1 MENDPR
7 NNNMAQDLCEQVSQA
22 HDKASPLKISAGN
35 SKSFYGRKIEG
46 TELSLK
52 DHSGI
57 IDYHSSELV
66 ITARSGT
73 KLSDIEN
80 ALAENNQMF
89 AFEPPC
95 HNHNSTL
102 GGIVACGVSGP
113 RRGFTCA
120 ARDAVLGTSIING
133 KGELLKF
140 GGQVMKN
147 VAGYD
152 TSRLMVGAQ
161 GTLGVL
167 LDISV
172 KVLPKPESETT
183 LSFEISFADAQ
194 QNIRQWILQ
203 GHPISAS
210 CYHNNQLM
218 IRLSSTENSVT
229 QAQQTLGGEH
239 SDIEIWNQ
247 LRDQTHEFFKQ
258 HKNIWRISVPPATPM
273 FAEKKPQLTEWNGAL
288 RWIANNEDMFAQAKA
303 FGGHATRYTLNSEQ
317 ADQVFQPLA
326 KPLLTLQTKLKASFD
341 PKNILNPGRLYPEL

>member
-1 MENDPR
+1 MDNDLT
-7 NNNMAQDLCEQVSQA
+7 QVLCEQVSEA
-22 HDKASPLKISAGN
+22 HDKASPLKICAGN
-35 SKSFYGRKIEG
+35 SKDFYGRKVEG

-57 IDYHSSELV
+57 IDYHASELV

-73 KLSDIEN
+73 KISDVEN

-89 AFEPPC
+89 AFEPLW
-95 HNHNSTL
+95 HNDNSTL
-102 GGIVACGVSGP
+102 GGIIACGISGP
-113 RRGFTCA
+113 RRGFACA
-120 ARDAVLGTSIING
+120 ARDAVLGTSLING
-133 KGELLKF
+133 RGELLKF

-172 KVLPKPESETT
+172 KVLPKPETETT
-183 LSFEISFADAQ
+183 LGFEMSFADAQ
-194 QNIRQWILQ
+194 QIIRQWILQ

-210 CYHNNQLM
+210 SYHDNQLM

-229 QAQQTLGGEH
+229 QAQQTLGGEQC
-239 SDIEIWNQ
+239 DLEVWNQ
-247 LRDQTHEFFKQ
+247 LRRQTHEFFKQ
-258 HKNIWRISVPPATPM
+258 HKNIWRLSVPPATPM
-273 FAEKKPQLTEWNGAL
+273 FAENKAQLIEWNGAL
-288 RWIANNEDMFAQAKA
+288 RWIASDEDMFAQAKVV
-303 FGGHATRYTLNSEQ
+303 GGHATRYTLYGEH
-317 ADQVFQPLA
+317 ADEIFQPLA
-326 KPLLTLQTKLKASFD
+326 KPMLMLQSKLKASFD

>member
-1 MENDPR
+1 MDNDLTKE
-7 NNNMAQDLCEQVSQA
+7 LCEQVSEA

-35 SKSFYGRKIEG
+35 SKAFYGRKVEA

-57 IDYHSSELV
+57 IDYHASELV

-73 KLSDIEN
+73 KLSDIES

-95 HNHNSTL
+95 HNEISTL
-102 GGIVACGVSGP
+102 GGIIACGLSGP

-120 ARDAVLGTSIING
+120 ARDAVLGTNIING
-133 KGELLKF
+133 KGEFLKF

-152 TSRLMVGAQ
+152 ASRLMVGAQ

-183 LSFEISFADAQ
+183 LSFEMSFADTQ

-210 CYHNNQLM
+210 SYHDNQLM

-229 QAQQTLGGEH
+229 QARQTLGGEQG
-239 SDIEIWNQ
+239 DLEVWNQ
-247 LRDQTHEFFKQ
+247 LRDQTHEFFST

-273 FAEKKPQLTEWNGAL
+273 FAEDKAQLIEWNGAL
-288 RWIANNEDMFAQAKA
+288 RWIACEDETDDSPFAKA
-303 FGGHATRYTLNSEQ
+303 KVLGGHATRYTLYSEQ
-317 ADQVFQPLA
+317 ADEVFQPLA
-326 KPLLTLQTKLKASFD
+326 KPMLLIQQKLKASFD